1 MQNRIAKAFSRL
13 SSTITNDIIDILTM
27 ILAALVHI
35 VKHSAIWMESKTL
48 ELRTKRGY
56 DVFQFE
62 KKLEDWQIEK
72 MAIQLKMT
80 IWERDRLDRLGETV
94 VLSAENWPNLSRRQA
109 RKVLETYKILRKN
122 TAFGTRRVR

>member
-1 MQNRIAKAFSRL
+1 MQNRIAKAFARL
-13 SSTITNDIIDILTM
+13 SSTMTEDILDILSM
-27 ILAALVHI
+27 ILAAFVHI
-35 VKHSAIWMESKTL
+35 VKHSAIWLEAKTL
-48 ELRTKRGY
+48 EFRTKRGY

-62 KKLEDWQIEK
+62 KKIDDWQIER
-72 MAIQLKMT
+72 MATQLKMT

-109 RKVLETYKILRKN
+109 RRVLETYKIMRKN